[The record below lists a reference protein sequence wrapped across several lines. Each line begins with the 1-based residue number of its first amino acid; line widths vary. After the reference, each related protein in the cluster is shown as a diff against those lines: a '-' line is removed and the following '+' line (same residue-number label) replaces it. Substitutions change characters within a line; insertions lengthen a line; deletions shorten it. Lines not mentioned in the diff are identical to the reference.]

1 MTQMTDNT
9 LHTSETTYIKGKDDC
24 LENSIFR
31 MYTLL
36 KQGGFEIEEVSVLNP
51 IPNVYSVHIRDRR
64 NSGLFTNGKG
74 ASRKATLASA
84 LGEFFERLET
94 NYFFSDYY
102 LQPILSEQSWLYFPD
117 EKCFD
122 LADYKQ
128 CLTPELWQI
137 YDPNEQIRAEDLL
150 SFNDQ
155 TELIRCLP
163 LKPVFSAKNEGRAG
177 DFGKNAAGN
186 WVYFPMNLLSNL
198 YASNGLAAGNTQVE
212 AQVQGLS
219 EVFERWVKN
228 RILRENLCLP
238 EVPQEVVAQ
247 YPLVLQA
254 IEKLRELGIEV
265 SVRDASLGG
274 KYPVMCVILF
284 EQATG
289 RCFASFGAHPIFEV
303 ALERTLTESLQGRS
317 LEQLD
322 GFQTPVFDEEMV
334 ASDENIENHFI
345 DSSGLLHAHFIG
357 NQPDF
362 DFVPWDF
369 EGDTNAQ
376 WQYLVEKVEA
386 EGYQVYIAEYQHYDV
401 PSCRIIV
408 PGMSEIYPM
417 EELLYSNQNIG
428 RQVRA
433 LMQELVDSTQEKHHF
448 LEALEAF
455 EALGLS
461 DHQGMANLIGLQPDA
476 DSPWKNLKVVEFRM
490 WLYLAIKDYETAAE
504 CVEDSLYYVETE
516 ADRAFYQCLLFILN
530 AKLYQMELAL
540 IPDSVVSLFGQQNVE
555 RAMASIKGELQF
567 GGLTIGEAVF
577 AESQNHQTLLQIY
590 QQTNQVKK
598 QPIK

>member
-1 MTQMTDNT
+1 MTDNT
-9 LHTSETTYIKGKDDC
+9 LHTSETTYIKGKDDS

-31 MYTLL
+31 MQGLL
-36 KQGGFEIEEVSVLNP
+36 KQSGFEIEDASWLNP
-51 IPNVYSVHIRDRR
+51 VPNVYSVHIRDRR
-64 NSGLFTNGKG
+64 NPGLFTNGKG

-102 LQPILSEQSWLYFPD
+102 LQPILSEQSWLYFPE
-117 EKCFD
+117 EKSFD

-128 CLTPELWQI
+128 CLTPELWKI

-155 TELIRCLP
+155 AEQIRCLP
-163 LKPVFSAKNEGRAG
+163 LNPVDSAKTG
-177 DFGKNAAGN
+177 DFVKRPVED

-212 AQVQGLS
+212 AQVQGVS

-238 EVPQEVVAQ
+238 EVPQQVVAQ

-274 KYPVMCVILF
+274 KYPVICVILF

-289 RCFASFGAHPIFEV
+289 RCFTSFGAHPIFEV

-357 NQPDF
+357 RQPDF

-369 EGDTNAQ
+369 EGDTHAQ

-401 PSCRIIV
+401 PACRIIV

-433 LMQELVDSTQEKHHF
+433 LMQELVDSTQEKPHF

-476 DSPWKNLKVVEFRM
+476 DSPWKSLKVVEFRM

-516 ADRAFYQCLLFILN
+516 TDRTFYQCLLFMLN
-530 AKLYQMELAL
+530 AKLYEMESEL
-540 IPDSVVSLFGQQNVE
+540 IPGSVMELFGQQNVE
-555 RAMASIKGELQF
+555 RALASVKGELQF

-577 AESQNHQTLLQIY
+577 AESQNHQILLQIY

-598 QPIK
+598 QPIQAAT